1 MFGHWFV
8 MHLDARL
15 EAVAALIRSKA
26 HCDIGTD
33 HAYLLAT
40 LLRRGWIEHAIA
52 VEKTAGPL
60 ANARRTLAGKSASVR
75 LGDGMSVVEPGEVDS
90 VSLCGMGG
98 ELIVRILKRYP
109 DRVPPQV
116 VVQPNSKPEVVR
128 RWGFEAGYELVHE
141 TLIPG
146 PLLYSIIAWKRLV
159 STSGDLVDPAY
170 SRFDSPLLREV
181 AFQFGPLN
189 LARRDP
195 VLLEELRG
203 QLSRLESLPQLNEQS
218 RKLLGLVRASIQW
231 VGSSQ

>member
-1 MFGHWFV
+1 

-15 EAVAALIRSKA
+15 EAVAALIRSKT

-33 HAYLLAT
+33 HAYLLAD
-40 LLRRGWIEHAIA
+40 LLRRGRIEHAIA

-75 LGDGMSVVEPGEVDS
+75 LGDGLSVVEPGEMDS

-98 ELIVRILKRYP
+98 ELIVRILARYP
-109 DRVPPQV
+109 DRLPPAV

-128 RWGFEAGYELVHE
+128 RWGFEAGYDLVHE

-146 PLLYSIIAWKRLV
+146 PLLYSIIAWNRRELANGQ
-159 STSGDLVDPAY
+159 SFDPAY
-170 SRFDSPLLREV
+170 SEFDSPVLREA

-189 LARRDP
+189 LARKDP
-195 VLLEELRG
+195 VLLEELRV
-203 QLSRLESLPQLNEQS
+203 QLSRLQSLPQLNEQS
-218 RKLLGLVRASIQW
+218 RKLLELVQAASNWADAQ
-231 VGSSQ
+231 